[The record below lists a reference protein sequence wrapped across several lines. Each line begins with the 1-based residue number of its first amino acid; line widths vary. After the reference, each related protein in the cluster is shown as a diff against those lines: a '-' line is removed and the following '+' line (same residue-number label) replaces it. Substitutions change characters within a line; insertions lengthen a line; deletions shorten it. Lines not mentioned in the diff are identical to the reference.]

1 MRFLLAAA
9 AMVMVLASSASSQ
22 QGPQNIGPN
31 PNQAFFLS
39 AADVTA
45 HRNKLQ
51 NVAYAN
57 ITLVERVEPTS
68 PSGIAY
74 RMAVDRRRPPQRAAA
89 HATEGEIWAIVDG
102 SGEITTGGR
111 IVETK
116 DGTTVNRRIE
126 GGTVHKVSKGDFLLI
141 PENVPHQVT
150 GVHPGALHGD
160 VRVPPGREGAVAVFL
175 RQPMSEPRRPRRT
188 RFAARCVVTVVSSW
202 FLLILSLGAGGQR
215 RSSRRRTAFSP

>member
-1 MRFLLAAA
+1 MRILLGTLAT
-9 AMVMVLASSASSQ
+9 VMVLAASASSQ
-22 QGPQNIGPN
+22 EKPQNINNN
-31 PNQAFFLS
+31 PNAAFFLS

-57 ITLVERVEPTS
+57 ITLVERPEATS
-68 PSGIAY
+68 SSGVAY
-74 RMAVDRRRPPQRAAA
+74 RMALDRRRPPQRAAA

-102 SGEITTGGR
+102 AGEITTGGK

-116 DGTTVNRRIE
+116 KGNEVVRRIE

-150 GVHPGALHGD
+150 AFTPELYMVTFEFPRGVK
-160 VRVPPGREGAVAVFL
+160 
-175 RQPMSEPRRPRRT
+175 
-188 RFAARCVVTVVSSW
+188 
-202 FLLILSLGAGGQR
+202 AG
-215 RSSRRRTAFSP
+215 TK